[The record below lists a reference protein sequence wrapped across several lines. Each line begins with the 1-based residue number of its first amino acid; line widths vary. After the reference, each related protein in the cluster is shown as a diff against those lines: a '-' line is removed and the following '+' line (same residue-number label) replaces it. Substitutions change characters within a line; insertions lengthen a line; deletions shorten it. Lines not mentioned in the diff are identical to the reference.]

1 MAMPGMKRFVT
12 YIYSYENKVKGN
24 NTGFARLEV
33 RGADGR
39 IEIHLRGIL
48 GRTACKV
55 YLFRL
60 DGKNMEGFYIGEFR
74 IMNGSGDFAAV
85 FQAEQIASSPFG
97 FSDLDGVV
105 IFGEDRR
112 MFMSRWTEGEEFT
125 VSGENFHLWE
135 QRRDAA
141 EESSIT
147 NERKERDKTDGLEN
161 AHQKTVV
168 GSVAGQS
175 GLQNQTG
182 EKDADEPVFAD
193 RGSGANYTKTETLV
207 KTVVTESRTLPQ
219 QGAVQ
224 QDPGQNA
231 PQSMGA
237 TIAREH
243 SEQEDVAATEIP
255 MQNIFPNYTW
265 QEIWESMGSD
275 HDIYTPFEDNEIQC
289 MRIELKNLRQL
300 PKQYW
305 YLGNNS
311 FLLHGFFNYH
321 YLLLGR
327 EGERFFVG
335 IPGIFQRQE
344 HVMAII
350 FGFPEF
356 LPSALET
363 GIKPDNEGE
372 SFEPLNRFGFW
383 IHWIDA

>member
-1 MAMPGMKRFVT
+1 MPGMKRFVT

-48 GRTACKV
+48 GRTSCKV

-97 FSDLDGVV
+97 FSELDGVV

-112 MFMSRWTEGEEFT
+112 MFLSRWTEGEEFT
-125 VSGENFHLWE
+125 ASGENFHLWE
-135 QRRDAA
+135 QKSGPAVDAN
-141 EESSIT
+141 IT
-147 NERKERDKTDGLEN
+147 NQRSQRDETGETELPQKKTAMDS
-161 AHQKTVV
+161 H
-168 GSVAGQS
+168 AGQS
-175 GLQNQTG
+175 VMQGNASWKGREERELAGNKSGAEHTEAEQIEKTVPTENQTASEQG
-182 EKDADEPVFAD
+182 LSQSDPEEHN
-193 RGSGANYTKTETLV
+193 SQNM
-207 KTVVTESRTLPQ
+207 RT
-219 QGAVQ
+219 A
-224 QDPGQNA
+224 
-231 PQSMGA
+231 
-237 TIAREH
+237 IARDMR
-243 SEQEDVAATEIP
+243 EQEDVTATEIP
-255 MQNIFPNYTW
+255 MQNFFPNYTW
-265 QEIWESMGSD
+265 QEIWESIGSD
-275 HDIYTPFEDNEIQC
+275 HDVYTPFEENEIQC

-321 YLLLGR
+321 YLILGR

-356 LPSALET
+356 LPSALDIGVNPE
-363 GIKPDNEGE
+363 NAGE
-372 SFEPLNRFGFW
+372 SAEPLNRFGFW
-383 IHWIDA
+383 VHWIDA